1 MVNAPAL
8 ESRGPLERM
17 EDFAT
22 LLVTARD
29 RRGLTQQQLAVS
41 AGLTPSYVCLLENR
55 KKPPPSDTVC
65 ERLAAVLGI
74 PARELLDVAHLQRS
88 PTTVQRRVRALSG
101 KLSREQRSRHRL
113 LESLLS
119 PLFGTPTNWMEGAI
133 EWLGG
138 SPSRNRRLREV
149 LEALGRR
156 HRDRATEV
164 SRLVDDL
171 PERDR
176 RLLLDALPRL
186 LGERDRQRPAATPPL
201 HYALPA
207 ADAQPRRPFL
217 LAWNGPQAEGGE
229 VRDGDHLLVDPSL
242 EPRTHDLVVLRG
254 PDGAAIA
261 RRIPEDPEET
271 RRMLARDRAG
281 VVVEIRRSL
290 RPGR

>member
-1 MVNAPAL
+1 
-8 ESRGPLERM
+8 M

-22 LLVTARD
+22 LLVAARD
-29 RRGLTQQQLAVS
+29 RRGLTQQQLAIS

-119 PLFGTPTNWMEGAI
+119 PLFGTPTNWMEGAM

-149 LEALGRR
+149 LQALGRR

-176 RLLLDALPRL
+176 RLLLDALPRI
-186 LGERDRQRPAATPPL
+186 LGERDRRGPSATPPL

-207 ADAQPRRPFL
+207 ADTPLRRPFL
-217 LAWNGPQAEGGE
+217 LVWGGAQAEGGE
-229 VRDGDHLLVDPSL
+229 VRDGDQLLVDPAL
-242 EPRTHDLVVLRG
+242 EPRAHDLVVLRG
-254 PDGAAIA
+254 PDGAAIL
-261 RRIPEDPEET
+261 RRVPEGPEDRT
-271 RRMLARDRAG
+271 VLARERAG

-290 RPGR
+290 RPGG